1 MNIDKLTSSSL
12 DISNVNSFFGD
23 GADSWLKK
31 LHKVT
36 GLGGY
41 ESKIEGTWTVTKAVY
56 YEGDEMED
64 YTEETKGA
72 TLTFSNGILKTHQPG
87 DDDYDDMGSYSA
99 RAGAIVLDK
108 SEEVLNIE
116 AISSSSM
123 KLKVISYSNRRAA
136 FYDGDY
142 IIFELKKGK

>member
-1 MNIDKLTSSSL
+1 MKRIEIPVIDMVRT
-12 DISNVNSFFGD
+12 
-23 GADSWLKK
+23 GARINAIRKK
-31 LHKVT
+31 C
-36 GLGGY
+36 
-41 ESKIEGTWTVTKAVY
+41 
-56 YEGDEMED
+56 
-64 YTEETKGA
+64 
-72 TLTFSNGILKTHQPG
+72 GILKTHQPG
-87 DDDYDDMGSYSA
+87 DDYDDMGSYSA